1 LGKIKKNIKR
11 SKTQKIKKKM
21 KNKERKEMNS
31 FEDPQAHGE
40 APQLENSA

>member
-1 LGKIKKNIKR
+1 
-11 SKTQKIKKKM
+11 M

-40 APQLENSA
+40 VPQLEDSAKSFVTLA

>member
-1 LGKIKKNIKR
+1 
-11 SKTQKIKKKM
+11 M

-40 APQLENSA
+40 VLQLENSA